1 MKNPGASTSASPDF
15 FSTQILQARRFFL
28 NLSPQTRNYLTV
40 TCGGMEYC
48 DPNYAIQ
55 RGSFPFYSIEFVA
68 RGFGR
73 LRLGTKEHRLHPG
86 SVFSYG
92 PGVPHEIS
100 TDPRQPLIKYFVD
113 FAGSGASA
121 LLKSSRLRAG
131 SLAQV
136 FPPTEIQPLFDEL
149 IRNGLRS
156 TRQSPR
162 ICAILLEA
170 LAQKIT
176 EARVPRSG
184 RETPA
189 FGTYLRCRDHIGR
202 HFQRLRSVEQI
213 ARECHLNNAY
223 LCRLFKRYDE
233 GTAYGYLTRKKMNY
247 AAERLQSPSALVKQ
261 VAEETGFANQFHFS
275 RVFKAVFG
283 ISPSAM
289 SQMRGGQTSNA
300 GGTTIAL

>member
-1 MKNPGASTSASPDF
+1 MKNSGASTLAKPDF

-28 NLSPQTRNYLTV
+28 NLNPRPGNSLTV
-40 TCGGMEYC
+40 ACGGMEHC

-55 RGSFPFYSIEFVA
+55 RSSFPFCSIEFVA
-68 RGFGR
+68 RGLGR
-73 LRLGTKEHRLHPG
+73 LSLGAKEHRLHPG

-100 TDPRQPLIKYFVD
+100 TDPQQPLIKYFVD

-121 LLKSSRLRAG
+121 LLNSSGLRAG
-131 SLAQV
+131 SVGQV

-149 IRNGLRS
+149 IRNGLRGS
-156 TRQSPR
+156 RQSPR
-162 ICAILLEA
+162 ICAILLDA
-170 LAQKIT
+170 LAHKIA
-176 EARVPRSG
+176 EARAPRSG
-184 RETPA
+184 RETLA
-189 FGTYLRCRDHIGR
+189 FGTYQRCRDHIAR

-233 GTAYGYLTRKKMNY
+233 GTAYSYLLRIKMNY
-247 AAERLQSPSALVKQ
+247 AAERLQSPAALVKQ

-275 RVFKAVFG
+275 RTFKTTFG

-289 SQMRGGQTSNA
+289 SRMRGSQASPRSA
-300 GGTTIAL
+300 